1 MELPA
6 RIGKYELEEF
16 LGGGM
21 SHVYRARD
29 TVIGRTVAVKILTEA
44 GCQDAEAK
52 ARFLAEAR
60 MAGNIS
66 HDNIISIYD
75 FGEDEK
81 HHPFMVMEFLR
92 GEDLRHAIK
101 NGHTGDLRN
110 KLRLALQVARALE
123 YIHTQKIVHRDIKPE
138 NVHVTVNGVVKLM
151 DFGIAKTEGLAMT
164 RAGYVLGTP
173 YYMAPEQV
181 TGQNIT
187 EQVDVYAFG
196 VLLFE
201 LVTGAK
207 PISGDTVERIF
218 YSILNEPLNLDPLYQ
233 AGAPQAVCEI
243 VARCTA
249 KNPADR
255 PQGFGPVCAEIERQ
269 IALIDTGTAP
279 TVVAAPPRAQ
289 SVASTAV
296 QPAPPTPQPTV
307 QQFAPPPPAATTQAP
322 YATPPPAAVPAAPA
336 KRPGWI
342 IPAAIVAV
350 LAVGGGVYF
359 AMRPAPVTTPATNN
373 ETHGAST
380 TPTSGGLA
388 LTLQTS
394 SGDMVLVPAGDFE
407 FGEKKVK
414 VPMPPYYIDK
424 TEVTNAAYAE
434 FCNATG
440 RPLPKD
446 FPQDKGEYP
455 VVNVTFLDAHQF
467 AIWAGKRLPSAKEW
481 EKAARGTDGRAF
493 PWGNDNN
500 PGHAAL
506 APGALEPANSHPDG
520 ASPYGALNMVGNV
533 WEFVEQLTAPSP
545 QAIENFRILLDPAPR
560 SDEPWY
566 QVRGLSFGEKL
577 AQGVIW
583 DATTVPARWKHN
595 NIGFRCAKDA
605 HP

>member
-29 TVIGRTVAVKILTEA
+29 TVIGRTVAVKLLTEA

-81 HHPFMVMEFLR
+81 QHPFMVMEFLR

-110 KLRLALQVARALE
+110 KLGLALQVARALE
-123 YIHTQKIVHRDIKPE
+123 YIHSQKIVHRDIKPE
-138 NVHVTVNGVVKLM
+138 NIHVTTAGAIKLM

-181 TGQNIT
+181 TGQNVT

-196 VLLFE
+196 VMLFE

-218 YSILNEPLNLDPLYQ
+218 YSILNEPLNLDPLHQ
-233 AGAPQAVCEI
+233 AGAPQPLCDL
-243 VARCTA
+243 VASLTA
-249 KNPADR
+249 KKPADR
-255 PQGFGPVCAEIERQ
+255 PQGFPPVCAELERL
-269 IALIDTGTAP
+269 IAASEIQAAP
-279 TVVAAPPRAQ
+279 TIAAAPA
-289 SVASTAV
+289 
-296 QPAPPTPQPTV
+296 
-307 QQFAPPPPAATTQAP
+307 
-322 YATPPPAAVPAAPA
+322 PAAPA
-336 KRPGWI
+336 ATGEPQPVAPPAAAAPPATVAASKPPRQGWI
-342 IPAAIVAV
+342 IPAAIAV
-350 LAVGGGVYF
+350 LALTAVGIYF
-359 AMRPAPVTTPATNN
+359 ATRPHLSPAAVTTATSAAP
-373 ETHGAST
+373 GASAT
-380 TPTSGGLA
+380 GATLA
-388 LTLQTS
+388 QTLSTS

-407 FGEKKVK
+407 FGEKKIK
-414 VPMPPYYIDK
+414 VPLAAFYIDK
-424 TEVTNAAYAE
+424 TEVSNAAYAE
-434 FCNATG
+434 FCSATG
-440 RPLPKD
+440 RPLPKG
-446 FPQDKGEYP
+446 FPRNKPDLP

-467 AIWAGKRLPSAKEW
+467 AMWAGKRLPSAKEW
-481 EKAARGTDGRAF
+481 EKAARGEDGRAF
-493 PWGNDNN
+493 PWGNQKD
-500 PGHAAL
+500 PARADV
-506 APGALEPANSHPDG
+506 APGKIEPVSSHPDG

-533 WEFVEQLTAPSP
+533 WEYVEQLSVPSE
-545 QAIENFRILLDPAPR
+545 QAIENFRIMLNPAPR
-560 SDEPWY
+560 ADEPWY
-566 QVRGLSFGEKL
+566 QIRGESFKEPL
-577 AQGVIW
+577 AQSVIW
-583 DATTVPARWKHN
+583 DFTTVPARWTSF
-595 NIGFRCAKDA
+595 NIGFRCAKDT